1 MSASCCEIS
10 AAAGASP
17 AADRWPPRGAAPSG
31 PRPLP
36 GPGRRCPDFEAN
48 TFAFEGCSCSS
59 SSPYVPSRRKMRDK
73 SWINSRKLKEKVI
86 LGLAFEKNWRK
97 IGANV
102 TLQKIIRENRDN
114 FDLIRRNAEG
124 KSLSGGVCVPRGGV
138 RSRPAVAPP
147 PRYCAKQNQPRPSA
161 RRGPA
166 GLPALPAT
174 MCIRTK

>member
-1 MSASCCEIS
+1 MTGLRTRGEGDTTPNPTFTCRALRECES
-10 AAAGASP
+10 VVVRVSQHGVRLHRVSHFT
-17 AADRWPPRGAAPSG
+17 
-31 PRPLP
+31 LTYV
-36 GPGRRCPDFEAN
+36 F
-48 TFAFEGCSCSS
+48 TH
-59 SSPYVPSRRKMRDK
+59 VPSRRKMRDK

-86 LGLAFEKNWRK
+86 PGLAFEKNWRK

-114 FDLIRRNAEG
+114 FDLIRRNAED